1 MKTEVPGNRSSL
13 NLSVRSEPKN
23 GLNIDNVDRYINN
36 RIINRSKQLR
46 YWRLNWRSGLI
57 RLLERLLIGVNISDR
72 LGGDFSQF
80 ANSTEFSSQIIESEL
95 LNKATVLKTLA
106 IRPLGAPESIELPGV
121 ANDRKIIRFS
131 QVHVDSYTGLIRTDS
146 GFVVDSVLAHPHKLI
161 FMGGLSDAYA
171 SSKGKVE
178 ELKGTWAVLP
188 HSEYFYHTLIE
199 EIGSLLAIRE
209 FDPNFKVVVFQDA
222 PQWALDLLTEFGFE
236 YAISSSRGLRI
247 ENLICAT
254 GAGTF
259 SSIDFKRF
267 SNLTKNRK
275 PSKTPNIFLSRGKLS
290 RGDEVQEK
298 LILSQP
304 IFADFQKIIPEE
316 YSIKEQIAFFQG
328 ASKVASFHGGAL
340 SHLVWCKKG
349 TKVLEIFNHPY
360 RLYDFA
366 RIAHE
371 GKLNYC
377 AVDTVN
383 QELNPKLIRKFLID

>member
-1 MKTEVPGNRSSL
+1 MKAEVPGDRSMR
-13 NLSVRSEPKN
+13 NLSEINAPT
-23 GLNIDNVDRYINN
+23 IDAKKGDVERYINN
-36 RIINRSKQLR
+36 RIINRSKQFR

-57 RLLERLLIGVNISDR
+57 RLLERILIGVNISDR

-80 ANSTEFSSQIIESEL
+80 ANSAEFSSQIIESEL
-95 LNKATVLKTLA
+95 LNKATVLKTLS
-106 IRPLGAPESIELPGV
+106 IRPLGATEIIGLSGV
-121 ANDRKIIRFS
+121 TRDRKIIRFS
-131 QVHVDSYTGLIRTDS
+131 QVHVDTYTGLIRTDS
-146 GFVVDSVLAHPHKLI
+146 GFVADSVLAHPHKLI

-209 FDPNFKVVVFQDA
+209 FDAKFKVVVFQDA
-222 PQWALDLLTEFGFE
+222 PQWALDLLTELGFE
-236 YAISSSRGLRI
+236 YAISSKRGVRI
-247 ENLICAT
+247 ENLLCAT
-254 GAGTF
+254 SAGTF
-259 SSIDFKRF
+259 SSVDFKRF

-290 RGDEVQEK
+290 RGDEALEK
-298 LILSQP
+298 ILLSQP
-304 IFADFQKIIPEE
+304 TFADFQKIIPEE

-366 RIAHE
+366 RIAYE
-371 GKLNYC
+371 GKLDYC